1 MTRRDTTAASSQ
13 SGQASVEAALTLPL
27 VVFLVLGT
35 LQLFMMLQARILAQ
49 VAAYRAVRA
58 GSLNHGDCVPMVH
71 SALVTMLPTVGR
83 SDSTLELGRAFE
95 RHRDNR
101 FSVTSSYGRAF
112 NGPMVELV
120 RESPDA
126 GWVQSLDG
134 GEDLLFDQ
142 PTNDAGELAARTL
155 EIRMVAWYYMRIP
168 FANWVISR
176 MLLSHFS
183 LQRYT
188 ATNPLMPAQKRSDW
202 RGGSNGP
209 LDRDAWPGGDLGDRM
224 VRWSNQGHFLF
235 PIQVNAAMRM
245 MTPVMAQHFQR
256 GGACNLHGY

>member
-1 MTRRDTTAASSQ
+1 MTHRNTPVAGRQ

-71 SALVTMLPTVGR
+71 SALVTLLPTVAR
-83 SDSTLELGRAFE
+83 TDSTAELGRAFE

-101 FSVTSSYGRAF
+101 FSVTGSYGDRF
-112 NGPMVELV
+112 NGPLLEIV

-126 GWVQSLDG
+126 GWVQALDG

-142 PTNDAGELAARTL
+142 PTNDADELAARTL
-155 EIRMVAWYYMRIP
+155 EIRMVSWYYMRIP

-224 VRWSNQGHFLF
+224 VRWSSQGHFLF

-245 MTPVMAQHFQR
+245 MTPAMAQHFQ
-256 GGACNLHGY
+256 GGAACRLHGY